1 VNSYKLNGI
10 AGHTCRAAICE
21 SLKIK
26 HVDIYKVV
34 KNIDLNGVIETA
46 DGSKFKLKLKKNMS
60 LDVRLY
66 RNIT

>member
-34 KNIDLNGVIETA
+34 KNIDLNGVIETT
-46 DGSKFKLKLKKNMS
+46 DGSKFKLKLKK
-60 LDVRLY
+60 
-66 RNIT
+66 I

>member
-1 VNSYKLNGI
+1 MNSYKLNGI

-46 DGSKFKLKLKKNMS
+46 DGSKFKLKLKK
-60 LDVRLY
+60 
-66 RNIT
+66 I